1 MARYAEGTS
10 VSMERS
16 RAEVERTL
24 MRYGAS
30 GFLYAWERRTEP
42 YPHARDC
49 RRCNGTRIDP
59 DQPRDL
65 AGREPRR
72 CTAFP
77 WNAAKTIE
85 RELVILGFKMRLDG
99 REREV
104 RLEVPMPHELEAGS
118 RAKADAATRQRW
130 RALVLVL
137 KAKLE
142 AVASGIS
149 TLESEFLS
157 GIVLPNGMTIGQAML
172 PRLSEAVAS
181 GRLLPPAS
189 SDAEGR

>member
-10 VSMERS
+10 VPIDRS
-16 RAEVERTL
+16 RAEAEKTL
-24 MRYGAS
+24 IRYGAR
-30 GFLYAWERRTEP
+30 GFLYAWETRAEP
-42 YPHARDC
+42 YPHPRDC
-49 RRCNGTRIDP
+49 RRCQGSRIDP

-65 AGREPRR
+65 GEREPRR
-72 CTAFP
+72 CSAFP
-77 WNAAKTIE
+77 WNAPKSIE
-85 RELVILGFKMRLDG
+85 RSVVVLGFTMRLDG
-99 REREV
+99 VERQV
-104 RLEVPMPHELEAGS
+104 RLDVPMPHELECGS

-149 TLESEFLS
+149 TLESEFLA
-157 GIVLPNGMTIGQAML
+157 GIVLPNGMTLGQAVL
-172 PRLSEAVAS
+172 PRLSEAVSS

-189 SDAEGR
+189 SEG